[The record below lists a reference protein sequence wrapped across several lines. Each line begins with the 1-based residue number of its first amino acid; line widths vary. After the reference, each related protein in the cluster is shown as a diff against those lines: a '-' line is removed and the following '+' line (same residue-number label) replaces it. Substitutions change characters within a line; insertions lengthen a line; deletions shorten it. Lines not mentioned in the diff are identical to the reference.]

1 MNNHIIPRC
10 GLSRDNHRPILILL
24 LLCCLPDCL
33 PSFLPAC
40 CCCAAE
46 GGENE
51 LMDMA
56 IQALEHSRALTSEES
71 MMMATGVYGAGG
83 MAGSYG
89 GSAGG
94 ILDGDASTTI
104 PSNTGLEAGE
114 SNAPAAKPST
124 PAPAPA
130 ATRSAALPAHQSAG
144 LLAAGLVAA
153 AAFLL

>member
-1 MNNHIIPRC
+1 
-10 GLSRDNHRPILILL
+10 
-24 LLCCLPDCL
+24 
-33 PSFLPAC
+33 
-40 CCCAAE
+40 
-46 GGENE
+46 
-51 LMDMA
+51 MDMA
-56 IQALEHSRALTSEES
+56 IQALEHSRALTAEES
-71 MMMATGVYGAGG
+71 MVMASGTYGAGG
-83 MAGSYG
+83 MAGAYG

-94 ILDGDASTTI
+94 ILDSDVSPSL

-124 PAPAPA
+124 PAPAAA